1 MYAVHRARDA
11 QKLCGL
17 PSHFVEMFRVDCGGR
32 EISMSVV
39 FESSCKVLEGDVV
52 QLTLI

>member
-11 QKLCGL
+11 QELCGL
-17 PSHFVEMFRVDCGGR
+17 PSHFVEMFRVDYRGR
-32 EISMSVV
+32 EVSMSVV
-39 FESSCKVLEGDVV
+39 FESSCTVLEDDVV